1 MPELNPRC
9 PDSKLIPPV
18 GGVEE
23 RWAQPRQRPFLQEG
37 SRSQHQPQGE
47 LRCCSGGKNDFQRPA
62 QGAEGDLGLPSK
74 DLHGNTSPIP
84 SLTRPPPP
92 TQTSCRVAAENL
104 VLILSLAKLSEDAA
118 NVLCRVQHFPPGY
131 RCPGFPRA
139 TFWEQGKHSAHDSQQ
154 AL

>member
-1 MPELNPRC
+1 MPELNPTC

-37 SRSQHQPQGE
+37 SRSQHQPRGE
-47 LRCCSGGKNDFQRPA
+47 LHCCSGGKNA
-62 QGAEGDLGLPSK
+62 QPKGQKVIWGYHPRTCMA
-74 DLHGNTSPIP
+74 T
-84 SLTRPPPP
+84 PPPSHHLP
-92 TQTSCRVAAENL
+92 TPPPHHLTQTSCRVAAENL
-104 VLILSLAKLSEDAA
+104 VLILSLAKLSEDTA

-139 TFWEQGKHSAHDSQQ
+139 ACWEQREHSAHDSQQ